1 MINITSFYSSR
12 GNLSQLLSGRPPHFT
27 LAGRLCNLLSRASFK
42 RQRIRKPGR
51 CQNIDVIEKSEQLCD
66 EKLAQDVTEPCFVDT
81 PGGANLRS
89 SGRDWMAVV
98 SQRPE
103 SRQ

>member
-1 MINITSFYSSR
+1 MINITSFYSSG
-12 GNLSQLLSGRPPHFT
+12 GNLSQVLSGRPRHFT
-27 LAGRLCNLLSRASFK
+27 LAGRLCNLLSRASK
-42 RQRIRKPGR
+42 RQRIRKPRR

-81 PGGANLRS
+81 AGGANLCS